1 MPYSP
6 EHKQQS
12 RNRILA
18 SAFELFAHQGFNK
31 VTIDAVTQHAGLT
44 RGAFYSHFSSKQVL
58 YREAMQYAA
67 LNSKL
72 MKIANQ
78 EGASID
84 TLITLI
90 EGYLSRAHLYDEQPC
105 PMAFLV
111 TDMANQELDVRATYT
126 RIFNGLTQRISK
138 LMTGD
143 LNTAQPNPQ
152 AQALAALVIGG
163 IAVSRALN
171 DDDLMNQVMSACR
184 ALAINTAKASV
195 DVQKLG
201 ALTPS

>member
-1 MPYSP
+1 MPYSA

-72 MKIANQ
+72 MKVANQ
-78 EGASID
+78 EGAGID

-90 EGYLSRAHLYDEQPC
+90 EGYLSRGHLYHEQPC
-105 PMAFLV
+105 PMGFLV

-126 RIFNGLTQRISK
+126 RIFNGLTQRIAK

-152 AQALAALVIGG
+152 AQALAALLIGG
-163 IAVSRALN
+163 IAVSRALS

-184 ALAINTAKASV
+184 ALAINTARASV
-195 DVQKLG
+195 QVQELG
-201 ALTPS
+201 ELMPG